1 MHTNSSH
8 VSFINTIKWLVITIK
23 IVIKL
28 VEMSQVAELV
38 TILNHSIVLS
48 QRMNRPDL
56 QQTANLNAKEALISN
71 IILLESMTVKSK
83 LKKKSKKI
91 TEIIH

>member
-1 MHTNSSH
+1 
-8 VSFINTIKWLVITIK
+8 
-23 IVIKL
+23 
-28 VEMSQVAELV
+28 MSQVAELV